1 MSEKKE
7 EVYNILIINNLY
19 INIYFFREK
28 FMEKWQVTSDLL
40 PKTTFTMLI
49 FKELCVLKGHF
60 LRHFREKKSLFNV
73 KQKRT
78 TKVKNGSNC

>member
-1 MSEKKE
+1 MTLMSEKKE

-40 PKTTFTMLI
+40 LKTTFNMLI
-49 FKELCVLKGHF
+49 SK
-60 LRHFREKKSLFNV
+60 
-73 KQKRT
+73 
-78 TKVKNGSNC
+78 